1 VQDLDHNDVKHSYPD
16 DADGDALRKVAES
29 GADMSRPMVI
39 EFSVDAPD
47 ERAARRVA
55 KFLAPVGF
63 DPSIFHD
70 DETGSW
76 SVYCA
81 KEMLATYEAVVD
93 VQSELNRLLQAHGGH
108 CDGWGTFGNTQE
120 EPSR

>member
-1 VQDLDHNDVKHSYPD
+1 MFIAGL
-16 DADGDALRKVAES
+16 A
-29 GADMSRPMVI
+29 MSRPMVI
-39 EFSVDAPD
+39 EFSVDVPD

-55 KFLAPVGF
+55 EVVAPVGF
-63 DPSIFHD
+63 YPSIFRH
-70 DETGSW
+70 DETDSW

-93 VQSELNRLLQAHGGH
+93 VQSELNRLLQPHGGQ

-120 EPSR
+120 EP

>member
-1 VQDLDHNDVKHSYPD
+1 MKHPYPD

-39 EFSVDAPD
+39 EFSVDVPD

-55 KFLAPVGF
+55 EVVSPVGF
-63 DPSIFHD
+63 YPSIFRH
-70 DETGSW
+70 DETDSW

-81 KEMLATYEAVVD
+81 KEMLATHEAVVD
-93 VQSELNRLLQAHGGH
+93 VQSELNLAAVGGGRLLLDSVAG
-108 CDGWGTFGNTQE
+108 GNTT
-120 EPSR
+120 EP

>member
-1 VQDLDHNDVKHSYPD
+1 VKHPYPD
-16 DADGDALRKVAES
+16 DADGDALRKVAEG

-39 EFSVDAPD
+39 EFSVDVPD

-55 KFLAPVGF
+55 EVVAPAGF
-63 DPSIFHD
+63 DPSLFHD
-70 DETGSW
+70 DETDSW

-81 KEMLATYEAVVD
+81 KEMLATHENVID
-93 VQSELNRLLQAHGGH
+93 VQSELNRLLQPHGGH

-120 EPSR
+120 EP